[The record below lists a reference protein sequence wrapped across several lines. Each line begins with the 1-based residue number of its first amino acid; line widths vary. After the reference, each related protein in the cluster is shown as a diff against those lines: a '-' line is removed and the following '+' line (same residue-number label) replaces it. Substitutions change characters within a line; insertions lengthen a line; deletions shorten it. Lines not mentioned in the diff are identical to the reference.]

1 MGKNLYVGNLGYGVT
16 DSDLSKM
23 FEAHGTVESAQVIM
37 DRDTGRSNVHE
48 RDYASP
54 PRRIQVI
61 ASRGNL
67 RKLRL
72 SVENDS
78 APSFVNWVLERIA
91 IREQQCRGQQ
101 FTAEQPISPPR
112 RTDRPASATASEAL
126 WEGATNS
133 L

>member
-1 MGKNLYVGNLGYGVT
+1 M
-16 DSDLSKM
+16 
-23 FEAHGTVESAQVIM
+23 
-37 DRDTGRSNVHE
+37 
-48 RDYASP
+48 
-54 PRRIQVI
+54 I

-91 IREQQCRGQQ
+91 IREQQCRALQ
-101 FTAEQPISPPR
+101 FTAEQPISSNA
-112 RTDRPASATASEAL
+112 DRSASTTGSEAL